1 MALPLKAS
9 GIAKGLCVARGST
22 TTTIRLLPANS
33 LAPSVNVIA
42 ANDAGEI
49 LLAPSR
55 APALRDADT

>member
-1 MALPLKAS
+1 M
-9 GIAKGLCVARGST
+9 RGSR
-22 TTTIRLLPANS
+22 IDYYNDPSAPAANS